1 MCEFTEIPNLNRL
14 FSELWKENGQQ
25 VILKYMDGDCVQTL
39 TAGGFLEQ
47 VERMAAIMAQRN
59 LCGCHIAV
67 MGANRVQWLAAFC
80 AVCKV
85 GGVAVLLSPDLNSRE
100 LAQRM
105 EWADVACVCYDR
117 SLEAVVEEALGE
129 GNVTALCLD
138 QLPDVVIP
146 CEETHGREPGRENPA
161 CMLFTSGTTARAKAV
176 MLSHGAMIAGV
187 CHRVIGKSFD
197 AQLAILPLHHIAGI
211 ASVLNTWYL
220 GAVVCLG
227 QEMKHLYRYL
237 AGMQPD
243 YMLAVP
249 SIIQV
254 LMKKLKNAG
263 PNGVELGWNLQLLGC
278 GGARFLPDAIRFF
291 HERNIRLLQSY
302 GATEAGGL
310 GFDWEMTEECRDTIG
325 KPCEEIETKILDGEL
340 WLKSPS
346 VMMGYYKDPEATA
359 QVLQNGWYATG
370 DLCRQ
375 DEDGYLYLTGR
386 KKNVIILA
394 NGENVSPE
402 EIESVLQQC
411 PGVEE
416 IMVGLE
422 ENLICA
428 AIYGMEEAHQQIREF
443 VQDYN
448 RSVPYYKQVQK
459 LRFLEKP
466 FAKTEIGKTI
476 RRSVLGV
483 KDNDKGTIEC

>member
-1 MCEFTEIPNLNRL
+1 MRELTDIPNLDRL

-25 VILKYMDGDCVQTL
+25 IILKYMDGGCVQTL
-39 TAGGFLEQ
+39 TAECFVEQ
-47 VERMAAIMAQRN
+47 TEKFAAILAQKN
-59 LCGCHIAV
+59 LWRRHIAI

-117 SLEAVVEEALGE
+117 SLEAVVKEALGE

-146 CEETHGREPGRENPA
+146 CEETHGREPGREDPA

-249 SIIQV
+249 SIYYLALFIRNHRQ
-254 LMKKLKNAG
+254 
-263 PNGVELGWNLQLLGC
+263 PQGC
-278 GGARFLPDAIRFF
+278 TSRIR
-291 HERNIRLLQSY
+291 
-302 GATEAGGL
+302 
-310 GFDWEMTEECRDTIG
+310 
-325 KPCEEIETKILDGEL
+325 
-340 WLKSPS
+340 
-346 VMMGYYKDPEATA
+346 
-359 QVLQNGWYATG
+359 
-370 DLCRQ
+370 
-375 DEDGYLYLTGR
+375 
-386 KKNVIILA
+386 
-394 NGENVSPE
+394 
-402 EIESVLQQC
+402 
-411 PGVEE
+411 
-416 IMVGLE
+416 
-422 ENLICA
+422 
-428 AIYGMEEAHQQIREF
+428 
-443 VQDYN
+443 
-448 RSVPYYKQVQK
+448 
-459 LRFLEKP
+459 
-466 FAKTEIGKTI
+466 
-476 RRSVLGV
+476 
-483 KDNDKGTIEC
+483 

>member
-1 MCEFTEIPNLNRL
+1 MRELTNIPNLGRL

-25 VILKYMDGDCVQTL
+25 IILKYMDGGCVQTL
-39 TAGGFLEQ
+39 TAACFMELTEKF
-47 VERMAAIMAQRN
+47 AAILAQKN
-59 LCGCHIAV
+59 LWGRHIAIS
-67 MGANRVQWLAAFC
+67 GTNRVQWLVAFC

-100 LAQRM
+100 LAQRIA
-105 EWADVACVCYDR
+105 WADVECICYDLA
-117 SLEAVVEEALGE
+117 LEATVMEALGE
-129 GNVTALCLD
+129 CNVTSLCMD
-138 QLPDVVIP
+138 RLPEAAGDCLKVP
-146 CEETHGREPGRENPA
+146 EKEPDKEAPA
-161 CMLFTSGTTARAKAV
+161 CMLFTSGTTARPKAV
-176 MLSHGAMIAGV
+176 LLSQGAMIAGV
-187 CHRVIGKSFD
+187 CHQVIGKSFG

-249 SIIQV
+249 SIIQA

-263 PNGVELGWNLQLLGC
+263 PNGSGLGWNLQLLGC

-291 HERNIRLLQSY
+291 HERKIRILQSY

-310 GFDWEMTEECRDTIG
+310 GFDWEMTEGCRDTIG
-325 KPCEEIETKILDGEL
+325 KPCPEIEIKLQDGEL
-340 WLKSPS
+340 WLRSPS

-359 QVLQNGWYATG
+359 QVLQDGWYATG

-375 DEDGYLYLTGR
+375 DEEGYLYLTGR
-386 KKNVIILA
+386 KKNVIILS

-402 EIESVLQQC
+402 EIEAALQAC
-411 PGVEE
+411 PAVEE
-416 IMVGLE
+416 VMVGLE
-422 ENLICA
+422 GELICA
-428 AIYGMEEAHQQIREF
+428 AVYGREDRWQMIRDF
-443 VQDYN
+443 VQAYN
-448 RSVPYYKQVQK
+448 HTVPYYKQVQK
-459 LRFLEKP
+459 LHFQDQA

-483 KDNDKGTIEC
+483 KEHDD